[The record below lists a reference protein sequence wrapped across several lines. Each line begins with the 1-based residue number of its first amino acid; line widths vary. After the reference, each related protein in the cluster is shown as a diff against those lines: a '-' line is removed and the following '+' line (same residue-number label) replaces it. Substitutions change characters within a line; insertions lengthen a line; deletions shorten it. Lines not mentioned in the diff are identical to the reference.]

1 MVRRGEEAALGC
13 KLDVRMGA
21 ESTQDKP
28 WSLPSISCTD
38 CSWLKSCSF
47 FLRRSA
53 SLFFAVCRVPLIA
66 AIKNKTKQQVFC
78 VLGLCPAQ
86 SHHPVMELLS
96 PPLSF
101 VCSLLTASSR
111 LLLFLFSSLEMAPRF
126 SDMTFCKT
134 NICCTALESGREI
147 QVPGP
152 ESTEILN

>member
-66 AIKNKTKQQVFC
+66 AIKKKKQNNRYSACWVSVQPKATT
-78 VLGLCPAQ
+78 L
-86 SHHPVMELLS
+86 
-96 PPLSF
+96 
-101 VCSLLTASSR
+101 
-111 LLLFLFSSLEMAPRF
+111 
-126 SDMTFCKT
+126 
-134 NICCTALESGREI
+134 
-147 QVPGP
+147 
-152 ESTEILN
+152 